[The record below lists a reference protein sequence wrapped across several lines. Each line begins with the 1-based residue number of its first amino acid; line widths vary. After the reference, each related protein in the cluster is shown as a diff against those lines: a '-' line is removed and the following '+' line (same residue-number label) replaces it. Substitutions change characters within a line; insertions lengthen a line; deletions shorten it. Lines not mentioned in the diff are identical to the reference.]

1 MPNAFDPIAMEKA
14 LAVLDA
20 NKRLKAN
27 AAKQRYENRQQRLLR
42 RQVELKNKR
51 AQHALDPIAR
61 ALAKAKALASDD
73 SK

>member
-14 LAVLDA
+14 LEVLDA

-27 AAKQRYENRQQRLLR
+27 AARQRYENRQQRLLR

-51 AQHALDPIAR
+51 GQHALDPIAR